1 MNTLELN
8 VTELSSNELRTL
20 EGGVIDPITVT
31 VAGVAVVVAVIGG
44 LYKAGEAIGQGL
56 YHLFN

>member
-8 VTELSSNELRTL
+8 VTELSSKELRTL

-31 VAGVAVVVAVIGG
+31 AAGAAVVLAAIGG
-44 LYKAGEAIGQGL
+44 LYKAGEAIGKGL